1 MASVPR
7 QPAQPGGQESKEDG
21 IKSNRCLNHSVSQSR
36 LLLLLEIG
44 LDFILFFGAA
54 MKWLEVK
61 EVPRPPQISMDPIF
75 TGRLVFC

>member
-75 TGRLVFC
+75 TVRLVFC